1 MKQYIIMAILKLCGK
16 AILIAGIVAAAI
28 MYIGYTKEWDT
39 ALAYSNAFF
48 IAGCLV
54 IIAGGA
60 SRLGDQDWSSLQL
73 LPAESFR
80 GMSNDERALYIVN
93 MSNSFSRVLLG
104 LLSGSL
110 LIFVSVMITKL
121 FPVGA

>member
-1 MKQYIIMAILKLCGK
+1 MAILKVLGK
-16 AILIAGIVAAAI
+16 AVLIAAIVAAAI
-28 MYIGYTKEWDT
+28 LYIGYTKEWDS
-39 ALAYSNAFF
+39 ALTYSNAFF

-60 SRLGDQDWSSLQL
+60 SRLGNQDWNSLQL

-80 GMSNDERALYIVN
+80 GMSNDERALFIVN
-93 MSNSFSRVLLG
+93 ISNSLGLALLG